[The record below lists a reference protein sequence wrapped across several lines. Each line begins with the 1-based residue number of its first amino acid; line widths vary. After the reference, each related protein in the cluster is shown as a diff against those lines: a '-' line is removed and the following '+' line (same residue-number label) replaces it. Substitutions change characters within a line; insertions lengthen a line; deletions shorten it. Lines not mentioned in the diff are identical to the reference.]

1 MGESTE
7 QSSKVLVP
15 IDYRAAVGYF
25 LLVAVAYQFG
35 FWKPFGIPIFEYA
48 SYSDILRF
56 AIWPVVLT
64 IAGTVIWP
72 WLQWAGSGERG
83 ITPLSDTA
91 RKRWLLVL
99 LVLMVAGFAVADF
112 VWSPFGPL
120 LWGALVGL
128 GCWQA
133 AREYIVLSGV
143 PSRLHP
149 SVLLM
154 LASMPAWAWGIGG
167 SDAIRIMNGTHF
179 TKVTLPL
186 SVAERAGI
194 YDDEELRLLGRTDAY
209 VLLWMPKRSRVLILS
224 DSVVGAMQLE
234 PPLERTPKAA
244 SQPKTK

>member
-1 MGESTE
+1 
-7 QSSKVLVP
+7 
-15 IDYRAAVGYF
+15 
-25 LLVAVAYQFG
+25 
-35 FWKPFGIPIFEYA
+35 
-48 SYSDILRF
+48 
-56 AIWPVVLT
+56 
-64 IAGTVIWP
+64 
-72 WLQWAGSGERG
+72 
-83 ITPLSDTA
+83 
-91 RKRWLLVL
+91 
-99 LVLMVAGFAVADF
+99 MVAGFAVADF

-244 SQPKTK
+244 SQPRTK